1 LLFGRRAAVT
11 VSVLIPAL
19 ALAGL
24 FALEREASVADTA
37 RSWLA
42 LRRAHGRSRRWLK
55 EERSEIA
62 EMLEEV
68 YEWLSAET
76 HAPSAAQRPN

>member
-1 LLFGRRAAVT
+1 M
-11 VSVLIPAL
+11 IPAL

-24 FALEREASVADTA
+24 FALEREASVVDTA

-42 LRRAHGRSRRWLK
+42 LRRARGRSRSWLK
-55 EERSEIA
+55 QERSEIA
-62 EMLEEV
+62 EMLDEV

-76 HAPSAAQRPN
+76 PAPAAGQKPH